1 MTDLYSTLGVGR
13 DADAAAI
20 KKAYRKASKRA
31 HPDGGGSAEKFRAV
45 SRALEVLSDPVR
57 RRHYDET
64 GTVDDKP
71 ADNELAD
78 VMQTMS
84 GLMDQVLGAA
94 EQNGEKWECVPIIDR
109 MLRVSRDLQTRAHQD
124 SQKMKVAADG
134 QRKLVDRFKKKDGGE
149 NRMSALLTGRIAFLE
164 AQQAVVARRIETL
177 KKVDAML
184 AEYRFDAEKSD
195 QRYHQGPMMMQ
206 IFSTMGT

>member
-1 MTDLYSTLGVGR
+1 MPDLYSTLGVGR

-31 HPDGGGSAEKFRAV
+31 HPDGGGSAEKFREV
-45 SRALEVLSDPVR
+45 SRALEVLSDPVA

-64 GTVDDKP
+64 GKIDDKP

-109 MLRVSRDLQTRAHQD
+109 MLRASRDIQTRAHQD
-124 SQKMKVAADG
+124 CQKMKMAADW
-134 QRKLVDRFKKKDGGE
+134 QRKLVARFKRKVAGE
-149 NRMSALLTGRIAFLE
+149 NQMAGLVTGRIAFLE
-164 AQQAVVARRIETL
+164 AQQATVARRIETL

-184 AEYRFDAEKSD
+184 AEYSFDAEKSE
-195 QRYHQGPMMMQ
+195 QRYRQGPMMMQ
-206 IFSTMGT
+206 IINMSGT